1 MSDIRSMLRF
11 KSSSFHNPYFSIKGE
26 KYYCT
31 VFIKQ
36 AFIFQGNK
44 DEVSNCSTA
53 REVQFQNERTCY
65 HLAVRVPLN
74 IHRKMDS
81 KQATSSLI
89 MQILVFIT
97 KTPQIV
103 GYYYNFM
110 LLLFYV
116 TGDKV

>member
-1 MSDIRSMLRF
+1 M
-11 KSSSFHNPYFSIKGE
+11 
-26 KYYCT
+26 
-31 VFIKQ
+31 FIKQ
-36 AFIFQGNK
+36 AFIFQENK

-65 HLAVRVPLN
+65 HFPVSVRVPLN

-103 GYYYNFM
+103 GYHNNT
-110 LLLFYV
+110 V
-116 TGDKV
+116 TALVINHCLQGVTII